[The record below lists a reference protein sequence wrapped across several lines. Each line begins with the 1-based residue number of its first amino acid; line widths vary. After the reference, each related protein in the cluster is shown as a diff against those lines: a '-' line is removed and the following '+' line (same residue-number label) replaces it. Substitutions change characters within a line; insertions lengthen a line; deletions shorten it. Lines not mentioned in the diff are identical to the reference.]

1 MDVQRQ
7 IRTYI
12 VENFL
17 LGDAGDLDE
26 ARSLSEAGV
35 VDSTGVMELVLFV
48 EEAFNIKVND
58 EDFIPDN
65 FDSIQRIAAFVERK
79 LAAWDGG
86 SAGMPP
92 EGEA

>member
-1 MDVQRQ
+1 MDVQQ
-7 IRTYI
+7 EIRTYI

-26 ARSLSEAGV
+26 AQSLSEAGV
-35 VDSTGVMELVLFV
+35 VDSTGVVELAMFV

-65 FDSIQRIAAFVERK
+65 FDSIQKIAAFVERK
-79 LAAWDGG
+79 SAARDGG

-92 EGEA
+92 GGEA

>member
-17 LGDAGDLDE
+17 FGDAGDLDE
-26 ARSLSEAGV
+26 ARSLSGAGV
-35 VDSTGVMELVLFV
+35 VDSTGVMELAMFV

-65 FDSIQRIAAFVERK
+65 FDSIQKIAAFVERK
-79 LAAWDGG
+79 LAARDGG

-92 EGEA
+92 GGEA